1 MEMIDPEIEAYATA
15 HTTAPNDEVAALRAE
30 VATMPHPALAG
41 GLVEVKLLEALAVAT
56 RARRVLEIGTFV
68 GVTALSI
75 AALLPDEGEIVTLE
89 VDPESAAIARGR
101 FAASPHR
108 DRIRLVEGDA
118 RESLAV
124 LDGPFDLVFIDAWKR
139 DYPAYYEAVLPKL
152 ADHGV
157 IVSDNVLYSGLV
169 LDPGAS
175 DADTVGLQRFA
186 DQVHADERVENAML
200 TVADGLLVIW
210 KRRAG

>member
-1 MEMIDPEIEAYATA
+1 MDLVDPRIEEYAIT
-15 HTTAPNDEVAALRAE
+15 HTTAPRDEVAALRDE
-30 VATMPHPALAG
+30 VSTMPQPAMAG
-41 GLVEVKLLEALAVAT
+41 GIVEVKLLEALVVAS

-75 AALLPDEGEIVTLE
+75 AARLPADGEVVTLE
-89 VDPESAAIARGR
+89 RDQENAAIARRR

-108 DRIRLVEGDA
+108 CRIRLIEGDA
-118 RESLAV
+118 HESLAT
-124 LDGPFDLVFIDAWKR
+124 LEGPFDVVFIDAWKR

-157 IVSDNVLYSGLV
+157 IVADNVLFSGRV
-169 LDPGAS
+169 LGPAETGE
-175 DADTVGLQRFA
+175 DTVALRRFA
-186 DQVHADERVENAML
+186 DQVHADPRVDNAML

-210 KRRAG
+210 KR